1 MLSETTP
8 DKWQGNKQLPV
19 FHLLLSLVI
28 FWYLLQRSE
37 QLEQKHICCLSQQV
51 KRAQTCRLHRGNQM
65 GIKPLSPCF
74 DVLQR
79 TSEDLK
85 WSHLQ
90 ICRTTDHGEW
100 HQVLSA
106 SNRPE
111 TQLVLCF
118 VSLFRHSLQPET
130 FWVWNMLKYWPLTQ
144 RREKIVTQN
153 FKTTN
158 LCESKPQESFIVC
171 IHVRSLI
178 RWWLNVAASQ
188 QNRENERHT
197 QGDNLHIIAVRS
209 KNHHACKKKR
219 CNKKG
224 HQNHKEAFSRFLVSQ
239 RSSEL

>member
-1 MLSETTP
+1 MTRKQTTSCFPFTAESGDILVSSSTVGTAGAEKTFAAYLSRLRE
-8 DKWQGNKQLPV
+8 
-19 FHLLLSLVI
+19 H
-28 FWYLLQRSE
+28 
-37 QLEQKHICCLSQQV
+37 KHVVYIG
-51 KRAQTCRLHRGNQM
+51 GNQM

-209 KNHHACKKKR
+209 TNHHACKKKR